1 MPDHEGEMVRLM
13 ATVIEEAKVTKAQRR
28 LEKWALRLHRNGSLY
43 VVADQIGPVR
53 GAPFNGSIDDVLSW
67 IESRERS

>member
-1 MPDHEGEMVRLM
+1 MNDEHEMVRLM
-13 ATVIEEAKVTKAQRR
+13 ATIIEEAKVTKARRR
-28 LEKWALRLHRNGSLY
+28 LETWALRLYRNGSVY

-67 IESRERS
+67 IESRDGS